1 LIEGRREEVEA
12 EKRKLFDVEEGS
24 AMLGRGVRAEGSKG
38 RGADEERM
46 RPPES
51 LETDVGAAED

>member
-1 LIEGRREEVEA
+1 
-12 EKRKLFDVEEGS
+12 
-24 AMLGRGVRAEGSKG
+24 MLGRGVRAEGSKG